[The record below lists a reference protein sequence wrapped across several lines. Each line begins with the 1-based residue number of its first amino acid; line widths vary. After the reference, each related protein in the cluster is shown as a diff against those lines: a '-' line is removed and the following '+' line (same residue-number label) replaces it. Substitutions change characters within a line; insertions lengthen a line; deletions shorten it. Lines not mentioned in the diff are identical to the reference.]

1 MPLERMPPVSLTV
14 LGSGD
19 AFASGGRLQ
28 SGYVLGAG
36 GWRALLD
43 AGPTTL
49 AALARTGTAPDAIDA
64 VFISHLHGDHYAGL
78 PFLLLDA
85 LVAHPRRGPLGVYG
99 PPELET
105 STFAVLEL
113 LYPTIA
119 ERVRERVPVRF
130 APLNP
135 GDVVE
140 VAAPGSKL
148 QARGCRVTA
157 FEVPHATALTCL
169 AFRFELEDRV
179 VAYSGDT
186 AWTPALPHLAAGAD
200 LFVCEAT
207 LRDDPTPTHL
217 SYRELLAH
225 RHEFDAR
232 RILLTHLGPEM
243 LDATVESPF
252 ELAQDGGR
260 IEI

>member
-49 AALARTGTAPDAIDA
+49 AALARTGTAPDALDA

-85 LVAHPRRGPLGVYG
+85 LVAHPRRGPLDVYG
-99 PPELET
+99 PPELDIDLAC
-105 STFAVLEL
+105 SRAPLPPRSPSACASGCL
-113 LYPTIA
+113 
-119 ERVRERVPVRF
+119 RF

-135 GDVVE
+135 GDVIE

-148 QARGCRVTA
+148 QARGCRVTV

-169 AFRFELEDRV
+169 ALRFELEDRV

-200 LFVCEAT
+200 VFVCEAT